1 MKGTNK
7 KGLYKFNLGAIMSES
22 TIAEM
27 KKVLDLQ
34 KQLHIQEGP
43 PSAQLRKDKIDRC
56 ISMVKKYQDPI
67 ISALQE
73 DFGNRDPIMSV
84 ATEVM
89 SVIGPLE
96 HAKKNLVK
104 WMKPEKRRAEIAPL
118 GPILSLMGARARIEY
133 QPMGTV
139 GCISPWNFPVNLVL
153 APMGGIL
160 AAGNRIMVKPSEIT
174 PSTSEVMKTMFKEYF
189 DQVEIAVF
197 TGDSEVGAA
206 FSSLAFDHMLFTGG
220 TSIGKHVMK
229 AASENLV
236 PLTLELGGKSPV
248 ILGKDSDIS
257 GAAVRVMQGK
267 TMNAGQICLAP
278 DYALVPKEKV
288 SRFVEESVNAVSAM
302 YPSLKDN
309 KDYTSIIN
317 EKHFDRI
324 QSYLEDAKEKGAEIV
339 EINPSEED
347 FSQQPY
353 FKIPPTLVLNPT
365 EDMKLMQEEIFGPV
379 LPIKSYE
386 KVEDS
391 VDYINSKDRPLG
403 LYYFGN
409 NKKEQD
415 YVLKHTTSGGVTL
428 NDVIS
433 HITQENL
440 PFGGVGP
447 SGMGS
452 YHGYDGFKEF
462 SHAKSVYKQTKINL
476 NKLAGLVPPYKT
488 KLDKTS
494 AS

>member
-1 MKGTNK
+1 MTN
-7 KGLYKFNLGAIMSES
+7 S
-22 TIAEM
+22 TITEM

-43 PSAQLRKDKIDRC
+43 PSVQLRKDRLDRC
-56 ISMVKKYQDPI
+56 VSMVKKYQNPI
-67 ISALQE
+67 ILALQE
-73 DFGNRDPIMSV
+73 DFGNRDPVMSV
-84 ATEVM
+84 ATEVL
-89 SVIGPLE
+89 SAIGPLE
-96 HAKKNLVK
+96 HAKKNLSR

-118 GPILSLMGARARIEY
+118 GPLLSLMGARARIEY

-160 AAGNRIMVKPSEIT
+160 AAGNRVMVKPSEIT
-174 PSTSEVMKTMFKEYF
+174 PSTSAVMKSMFEEYF

-197 TGDSEVGAA
+197 TGDAEVGAA
-206 FSSLAFDHMLFTGG
+206 FSSLPFDHMLFTGG
-220 TSIGKHVMK
+220 TAIAKHVMK

-236 PLTLELGGKSPV
+236 PITLELGGKSPV
-248 ILGKDSDIS
+248 IIGKDSDI
-257 GAAVRVMQGK
+257 GRAAIRVMQGK

-288 SRFVEESVNAVSAM
+288 SEFVEKSVNAVSTM

-309 KDYTSIIN
+309 DDYTSIIN

-324 QSYLEDAKEKGAEIV
+324 QDYLKDAKDKGAEII

-347 FSQQPY
+347 FSQQPHY
-353 FKIPPTLVLNPT
+353 KIPPTLVLNPT

-386 KVEDS
+386 KIEDT
-391 VDYINSKDRPLG
+391 VDYINTKNRPLG
-403 LYYFGN
+403 LYYFGD

-415 YVLKHTTSGGVTL
+415 YVLKHTTSGGVTV

-462 SHAKSVYKQTKINL
+462 SHAKSIYKQTKINL
-476 NKLAGLVPPYKT
+476 NKLAGLVPPYKS
-488 KLDKTS
+488 KSEKPS
-494 AS
+494 ASS

>member
-1 MKGTNK
+1 MTN
-7 KGLYKFNLGAIMSES
+7 S
-22 TIAEM
+22 TITEM

-43 PSAQLRKDKIDRC
+43 PSVQLRKDRLDRC
-56 ISMVKKYQDPI
+56 VSMVKKYQNPI
-67 ISALQE
+67 ILALQE
-73 DFGNRDPIMSV
+73 DFGNRDPVMSV
-84 ATEVM
+84 ATEVL
-89 SVIGPLE
+89 SAIGPLE
-96 HAKKNLVK
+96 HAKKNVSR

-118 GPILSLMGARARIEY
+118 GPLLSLMGARARIEY

-160 AAGNRIMVKPSEIT
+160 AAGNRVMVKPSEIT
-174 PSTSEVMKTMFKEYF
+174 PSTSAVMKSMFEEYF

-197 TGDSEVGAA
+197 TGDAEVGAA
-206 FSSLAFDHMLFTGG
+206 FSSLPFDHMLFTGG
-220 TSIGKHVMK
+220 TAIAKHVMK

-236 PLTLELGGKSPV
+236 PITLELGGKSPV
-248 ILGKDSDIS
+248 IIGKDSDV
-257 GAAVRVMQGK
+257 GRAAIRVMQGK

-288 SRFVEESVNAVSAM
+288 SEFVEKSVNAVSAM

-309 KDYTSIIN
+309 DDYTSIIN

-324 QSYLEDAKEKGAEIV
+324 QDYLKDAKDKGAEII

-347 FSQQPY
+347 FSQQPHY
-353 FKIPPTLVLNPT
+353 KIPPTLVLNPT

-386 KVEDS
+386 KIEDT
-391 VDYINSKDRPLG
+391 VDYINTKNRPLG
-403 LYYFGN
+403 LYYFGD

-415 YVLKHTTSGGVTL
+415 YVLKHTTSGGVTV

-462 SHAKSVYKQTKINL
+462 SHAKSIYKQTKINL
-476 NKLAGLVPPYKT
+476 NKLAGLVPPYKS
-488 KLDKTS
+488 KSEKPS
-494 AS
+494 ASS

>member
-1 MKGTNK
+1 MTN
-7 KGLYKFNLGAIMSES
+7 S
-22 TIAEM
+22 TITEM

-43 PSAQLRKDKIDRC
+43 PSVQLRKDRLDRC
-56 ISMVKKYQDPI
+56 VSMVKKYQNPI
-67 ISALQE
+67 ILALQE
-73 DFGNRDPIMSV
+73 DFGNRDPVMSV
-84 ATEVM
+84 ATEVL
-89 SVIGPLE
+89 SAIGPLE
-96 HAKKNLVK
+96 HAKKNLSR

-118 GPILSLMGARARIEY
+118 GPLLSLMGARARIEY

-160 AAGNRIMVKPSEIT
+160 AAGNRVMVKPSEIT
-174 PSTSEVMKTMFKEYF
+174 PSTSAVMKSMFEEYF

-197 TGDSEVGAA
+197 TGDAEVGAA
-206 FSSLAFDHMLFTGG
+206 FSSLPFDHMLFTGG
-220 TSIGKHVMK
+220 TAIAKHVMK

-236 PLTLELGGKSPV
+236 PITLELGGKSPV
-248 ILGKDSDIS
+248 IIGKDSDV
-257 GAAVRVMQGK
+257 GRAAIRVMQGK

-288 SRFVEESVNAVSAM
+288 SEFVEKSVNAVSAM

-309 KDYTSIIN
+309 DDYTSIIN
-317 EKHFDRI
+317 EKHFNRI
-324 QSYLEDAKEKGAEIV
+324 QDYLKDAKDKGAEIV

-347 FSQQPY
+347 FSQQPHY
-353 FKIPPTLVLNPT
+353 KIPPTLVLNPT

-386 KVEDS
+386 KIEDT
-391 VDYINSKDRPLG
+391 VDYINTKNRPLG
-403 LYYFGN
+403 LYYFGD

-415 YVLKHTTSGGVTL
+415 YVLKHTTSGGVTV

-462 SHAKSVYKQTKINL
+462 SHAKSIYKQTKNNL
-476 NKLAGLVPPYKT
+476 NKLAGLVPPYKS
-488 KLDKTS
+488 KSEKPS
-494 AS
+494 ASS